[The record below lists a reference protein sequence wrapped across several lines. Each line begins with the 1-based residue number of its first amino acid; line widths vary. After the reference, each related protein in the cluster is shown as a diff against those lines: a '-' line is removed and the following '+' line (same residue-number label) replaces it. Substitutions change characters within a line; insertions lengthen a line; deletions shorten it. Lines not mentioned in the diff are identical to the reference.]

1 MSRTAIVGTACAGS
15 VGYYAAL
22 LAARRV
28 VIDTGERRLPLRHS
42 HHRYAIAGPN
52 GVSRLTVPLV
62 GDTVALGIP
71 LAEVRISEHARW
83 RHQHWGALMAAYGK
97 SPYYEHLAPA
107 LHAILVEGAQTHLL
121 DLNRA
126 LHDLVVDFMELPIT
140 TVYEEVEPDSQLEA
154 NDWRKLLGT
163 KRGDLLPLDNVPY
176 YQPWADRHGFTP
188 GMSILDLLMNEG
200 REGIFTLLDMARR
213 LASQ

>member
-1 MSRTAIVGTACAGS
+1 MGRTAIVGSACAGS

-22 LAARRV
+22 LAAGH
-28 VIDTGERRLPLRHS
+28 VIVDTGEQRLPLRHS
-42 HHRYAIAGPN
+42 HHRYAIVGPN
-52 GVSRLTVPLV
+52 GVTRLTVPLV
-62 GDTVALGIP
+62 GDTVAMGIP
-71 LAEVRISEHARW
+71 LSEVRISEHAHW

-97 SPYYEHLAPA
+97 SPYFEHAASA
-107 LHAILVEGAQTHLL
+107 LHAILVEGGQMHLL

-126 LHDLVVDFMELPIT
+126 LHEFVVDFMELPIT
-140 TVYEEVEPDSQLEA
+140 TVYEAVEPRAHPEA
-154 NDWRKLLGT
+154 DDWRKSLGT

-200 REGIFTLLDMARR
+200 REGIFTLLNMARR
-213 LASQ
+213 LTL